1 MGTRVMVTGANGHL
15 GHNLATD
22 LHQRGYDVRASV
34 RDAADPDKA
43 GRLRLAGVDDI
54 VSLDVTD
61 GDRFHE
67 AVGGVEIL
75 FHVAAT
81 YQYWTP
87 GPDADAQ
94 MVRDS
99 VEGATNAVRAAA
111 AQGVRRLVLTS
122 STVTL
127 PLARTP
133 DAKVDETT
141 WRTDLR
147 VPYFRAKTEAEQAA
161 WALAEDLGVTMVA
174 ILPGGILGPGF
185 TRGTPSTDLVE
196 NIMRG
201 GYRTGVPPT
210 NFPAVDVRDVVRGH
224 VLAAEAEVTGRIAVI
239 NDVSPTLADL
249 VRVMRGIDPRV
260 PRSWMTLPAAAM
272 SAGPFFDAVNA
283 RLLGTKRMLS
293 DEFVGSMKGLWWA
306 VSNERAAREL
316 GWRPE
321 ITLEQSLA
329 DTMSTLRALGV

>member
-1 MGTRVMVTGANGHL
+1 MVTRVMVTGANGHL
-15 GHNLATD
+15 GHNLTTD
-22 LHQRGYDVRASV
+22 LRERGYDVRASV
-34 RDAADPDKA
+34 RDAADPEKTA
-43 GRLRLAGVDDI
+43 RLRLAGVSDI

-61 GDRFHE
+61 GDRFRD
-67 AVGGVEIL
+67 AVAGVEVL

-81 YQYWTP
+81 YRYWTP
-87 GPDADAQ
+87 GPEADAQ

-111 AQGVRRLVLTS
+111 AQGVRRLVMTS

-127 PLARTP
+127 PFARTP
-133 DAKVDETT
+133 EAKVDESS

-147 VPYFRAKTEAEQAA
+147 VAYFRAKTEAEQAA
-161 WALAEDLGVTMVA
+161 WALADDLGVAMVT
-174 ILPGGILGPGF
+174 ILPGAILGPGF
-185 TRGTPSTDLVE
+185 VRGTPSTDLVE

-210 NFPAVDVRDVVRGH
+210 NFPAVDVRDVVRAH
-224 VLAAEAEVTGRIAVI
+224 VLAAEAEVSGRFAVL

-249 VRVMRGIDPRV
+249 VRTMRVIDSRV

-272 SAGPFFDAVNA
+272 SAAPFFDAVNA
-283 RLLGTKRMLS
+283 RLLGTRRMVN

-306 VSNERAAREL
+306 VSNDRAAREL
-316 GWRPE
+316 GWRPD

-329 DTMSTLRALGV
+329 DTMSTLRSLGV

>member
-1 MGTRVMVTGANGHL
+1 MGTRVMVTGGNGHL

-22 LHQRGYDVRASV
+22 LHARGYDVRASV

-43 GRLRLAGVDDI
+43 GRLREAGIADI

-61 GDRFHE
+61 AHRFRE
-67 AVGGVEIL
+67 AVAGVEIL

-81 YQYWTP
+81 YRYWTP
-87 GPDADAQ
+87 SPEADAE

-111 AQGVRRLVLTS
+111 AQGVRRVVLTS
-122 STVTL
+122 SAVTL
-127 PLARTP
+127 PFAESP
-133 DAKVDETT
+133 DDKHDEST

-147 VPYFRAKTEAEQAA
+147 VAYFRAKTEAERAA
-161 WALAEDLGVTMVA
+161 WRLAEELGVTMVA

-185 TRGTPSTDLVE
+185 VRGTPSTDLVE

-201 GYRTGVPPT
+201 GYRTGVPRT
-210 NFPAVDVRDVVRGH
+210 NFPAVDVRDVVRAH
-224 VLAAEAEVTGRIAVI
+224 VLAAESDLTGRVAVV
-239 NDVSPTLADL
+239 NDDLPTFRDL
-249 VRVMRGIDPRV
+249 VSTMHGIDPRV
-260 PRSWMTLPAAAM
+260 PRSWMTLPDLALAAA
-272 SAGPFFDAVNA
+272 PFFDALNA
-283 RLLGTKRMLS
+283 RLMGTKRVVN
-293 DEFVGSMKGLWWA
+293 DEFIGSVRGRWWA
-306 VSNERAAREL
+306 VSNERAKDEL

-329 DTMSTLRALGV
+329 DTMATLRSLGV

>member
-22 LHQRGYDVRASV
+22 LHERGHDVRASV
-34 RDAADPDKA
+34 RDAADPEKT
-43 GRLRLAGVDDI
+43 GRLRAAGVSDI

-61 GDRFHE
+61 GDRFRE
-67 AVGGVEIL
+67 TVAGVEIL

-81 YQYWTP
+81 YRYWTP
-87 GPDADAQ
+87 GPEADAQ

-127 PLARTP
+127 PFSRTP
-133 DAKVDETT
+133 EAKVDESS

-161 WALAEDLGVTMVA
+161 WALAEDLGVTMVT

-185 TRGTPSTDLVE
+185 VRGTPSTDLVE

-201 GYRTGVPPT
+201 AYRTGVPPT
-210 NFPAVDVRDVVRGH
+210 NFPAVDVRDVVRAH
-224 VLAAEAEVTGRIAVI
+224 VLAAEGEVAGRFAVI

-249 VRVMRGIDPRV
+249 VRIMRGIDSRV

-283 RLLGTKRMLS
+283 RVLGTKRMVN
-293 DEFVGSMKGLWWA
+293 DEFVGSVKGLWWA
-306 VSNERAAREL
+306 VSNDRAAREL

-329 DTMSTLRALGV
+329 DTMSTLRSLGV